1 MEKELEFEWEEFLF
15 VVTYIY
21 EKSTFSGDWLQP
33 PDPDNIEIININLVS
48 YTTEDGEEIKCSHD
62 PDVQHILSGGI
73 IDSINEAV
81 WEDVEANEYHL

>member
-15 VVTYIY
+15 VVLYIY

-48 YTTEDGEEIKCSHD
+48 FTTEDGEEIKCSHYH
-62 PDVQHILSGGI
+62 DVQHILSGGI
-73 IDSINEAV
+73 IDSINDAV
-81 WEDVEANEYHL
+81 WDDVEANEYHL